1 MLVRD
6 LYVFSQTEK
15 YYGGAKSNSTLYQS
29 VQLLPNTTT
38 KKSYYTICNCII
50 LLAHVGQDGIVK
62 HEETKSH
69 EHNAKA
75 LKLTRV

>member
-38 KKSYYTICNCII
+38 KKSYYTIYNCII
-50 LLAHVGQDGIVK
+50 LLARVGQDGIEK

-69 EHNAKA
+69 EDNAKA
-75 LKLTRV
+75 LKLMRI